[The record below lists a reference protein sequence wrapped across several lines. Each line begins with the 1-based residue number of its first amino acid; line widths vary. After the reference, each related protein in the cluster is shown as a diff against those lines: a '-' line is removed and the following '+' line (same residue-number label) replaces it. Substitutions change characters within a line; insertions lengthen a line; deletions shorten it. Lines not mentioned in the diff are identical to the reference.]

1 MPVSTLQSYLAG
13 QWVEGV
19 GDAQPLQSAIDGS
32 VVAQLRGPAPNLAD
46 AADFARTR
54 GGPALAS
61 MTFHQ
66 RATLV
71 KKLALA
77 IAEQKETLYSLSCH
91 TGATRADSWIDIE
104 GGTGTMLVLA
114 SKTKRELPDEHHI
127 LDGDVEQL
135 SRNGSFLGQHLYTTP
150 PGVVVQVNAYNFPI
164 WGMLEKLAPALL
176 AGLPVIA
183 KTATVGSYLAEACA
197 RIIVSS
203 GLLPEGA
210 FQFVA
215 GPVGDLFDPL
225 GVHDTIAFTGSA
237 STAGRLRHHAAVLE
251 RGAALNAEQD
261 SLNCSILGPDA
272 KPGTPEFD
280 LFVREVQREMTTKA
294 GQKCTAI
301 RRVLVPDRHLDAVV
315 EAVSVRL
322 GKVRIGDPRE
332 ESTRMGALAGQA
344 QREDVRERVGALL
357 GEADL
362 VCGDPE
368 RLDASVDAV
377 NGAYLAPLLLV
388 ARDADSAQ
396 RVHDTEAF
404 GPVSTVVGYRD
415 VGHAVSLANRGGGS
429 LVGSLFTH
437 DPDVAVEVAL
447 GAAPWH
453 GRFMVMDRDAAG
465 ESTGHGSPLAHLT
478 HGGPG
483 RAGGGEELGGVRAIK
498 HLMQRSALQGSPR
511 MLAAVGRRW
520 LPGAPERT
528 PSRHP
533 FQAPFG
539 ELQLGDT
546 FNTPTRTVSKEDVE
560 HFARFT
566 GDTFYAHMDE
576 AAVADHPFFPGRVA
590 HGYLLLSF
598 AAGLFVSPEKGP
610 TLANFGLDNLRFM
623 KPVVFGDTISV
634 RLTVKSKKPRNPE
647 YGEVR
652 WDVEI
657 RVGESGEIAAA
668 YELLTL
674 NAYRLDGAE

>member
-1 MPVSTLQSYLAG
+1 MTVRPLQSHIAG
-13 QWVEGV
+13 HWVDGA
-19 GDAQPLQSAIDGS
+19 GARRPLVSAIDGS
-32 VVAQLRGPAPNLAD
+32 AVAEVAGAAPNLAD
-46 AADFARTR
+46 AVDYARSR
-54 GGPALAS
+54 GGPALAALS
-61 MTFHQ
+61 FHQ
-66 RATLV
+66 RAGLV
-71 KKLALA
+71 KQLALA
-77 IAEQKETLYSLSCH
+77 IAAEKESLYALSSH

-114 SKTKRELPDEHHI
+114 SKTKRELPDERLI

-135 SRNGSFLGQHLYTTP
+135 SREGTFLGQHIYTSR
-150 PGVVVQVNAYNFPI
+150 PGVCVQINAYNFPI

-183 KTATVGSYLAEACA
+183 KAATVGSYLAEACA
-197 RIIVSS
+197 RIIVQS
-203 GLLPEGA
+203 GILPDGA

-215 GPVGDLFDPL
+215 GPVGELLDPL

-237 STAGRLRHHAAVLE
+237 ATAATLRRHAAVIE
-251 RGAALNAEQD
+251 RGAMLNAEQD
-261 SLNCSILGPDA
+261 SLNCTVLGPDA
-272 KPGTPEFD
+272 APGTPEFD
-280 LFVREVQREMTTKA
+280 LLVREVQREMTTKA

-301 RRVLVPDRHLDAVV
+301 RRVLVPEGHLAAVV
-315 EAVSVRL
+315 EAVSARL
-322 GKVRIGDPRE
+322 AKTRIGDPRE
-332 ESTRMGALAGQA
+332 ETTRMGALAGAA
-344 QREDVRERVGALL
+344 QRDDVRARVGTLL
-357 GEADL
+357 GEAEL
-362 VCGDPE
+362 AYGS
-368 RLDASVDAV
+368 LDGVDADV
-377 NGAYLAPLLLV
+377 DAERGAFLSPLLLV
-388 ARDADSAQ
+388 SSDGDAGQ

-404 GPVSTVVGYRD
+404 GPVATVIGYRD
-415 VGHAVSLANRGGGS
+415 VDHAVALANRGGGS

-437 DPDVAVEVAL
+437 DPAVAAQVAL

-511 MLAAVGRRW
+511 MLSAIGRRW
-520 LPGAPERT
+520 LPGAPERS
-528 PSRHP
+528 PERHP
-533 FQAPFG
+533 FQVPFG

-546 FNTPTRTVSKEDVE
+546 FHSDTRTVSTEDVE
-560 HFARFT
+560 HFAHFT

-576 AAVADHPFFPGRVA
+576 RAVEDHPFFPGRVA

-610 TLANFGLDNLRFM
+610 TLANYGLDNLRFL
-623 KPVVFGDTISV
+623 KPVTLGERIAV
-634 RLTVKSKKPRNPE
+634 RLTVKAKKPRNAD

-657 RVGESGEIAAA
+657 VVGEARESAAQ
-668 YELLTL
+668 YELLTM
-674 NAYRLDGAE
+674 NAHA